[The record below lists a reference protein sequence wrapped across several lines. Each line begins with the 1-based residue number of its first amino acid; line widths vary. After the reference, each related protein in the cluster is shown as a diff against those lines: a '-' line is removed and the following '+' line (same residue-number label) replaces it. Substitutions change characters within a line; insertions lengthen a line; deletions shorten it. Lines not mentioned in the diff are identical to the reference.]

1 MMSVEDKLFVNR
13 FKADVEPHIRVIE
26 EARCLKCVNKQCS
39 IGCPCGCW
47 EIDEKGVAHVSV
59 EGCLECGTCRVICDE
74 FLNVSWKYP
83 QGGFG
88 VLYRYG

>member
-1 MMSVEDKLFVNR
+1 MNVEDKLFVNK
-13 FKADVEPHIRVIE
+13 FKPAAEPHIKIRDKSL
-26 EARCLKCVNKQCS
+26 CLKCVNKQCS
-39 IGCPCGCW
+39 IGCPSDCW
-47 EIDEKGVAHVSV
+47 KIEEAGTAHVSV

-74 FLNVSWKYP
+74 FQNVEWSYP